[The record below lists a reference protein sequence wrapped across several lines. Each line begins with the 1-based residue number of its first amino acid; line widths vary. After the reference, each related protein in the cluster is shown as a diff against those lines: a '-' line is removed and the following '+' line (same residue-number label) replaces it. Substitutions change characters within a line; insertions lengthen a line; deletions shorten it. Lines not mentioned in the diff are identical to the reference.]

1 VVVDDHHERHEA
13 GSVEVL
19 ALVACDRA
27 VVFRAYVDV
36 VFQRLLSDLAER
48 EVVDEG
54 GDVE

>member
-1 VVVDDHHERHEA
+1 MVVDDHHERHEA